1 MFVYWLIALWSTT
14 LILNKDDIEFPCLL
28 GHPAQHFTYTYEEL
42 NLSSRLVS
50 VKISALDIFCIES
63 RHDTVVPKII
73 KNREFFLK
81 SSKNKYDIILDV
93 CTQHS
98 SI

>member
-1 MFVYWLIALWSTT
+1 MPIYYDIDVIQRYFVCLMVDCIMEY
-14 LILNKDDIEFPCLL
+14 NKDDFEFPCLL

-73 KNREFFLK
+73 KNREFFKKL
-81 SSKNKYDIILDV
+81 
-93 CTQHS
+93 QE
-98 SI
+98 